1 MSNSAVQNNLP
12 FTNRVQAYLDQ
23 QQQQQQNKH
32 LSDYRY
38 CAEIRELDVPQQIDS
53 AKDGEMLIATKEGT
67 VKGKLCVGENRYTLS
82 FGKGP
87 DELASLLSVLIR
99 FREFKVAVCGD
110 IREMFHQI
118 LMRYMDQHCQRF
130 FWLEENEIEP
140 SLYIVQVMT
149 FGACC
154 SPSIA
159 QHVKNT
165 NAKRFEQDH
174 PEAVDAIIKR
184 HYVDDMLVSTETE
197 QETVKLAQEVKA
209 TLKGEAT
216 EEKNLNIGEEATTE
230 KVLGMWWNTTTDRYT
245 YKVSSRYDQ
254 ALLTGS
260 RRPTKREVLR
270 MLMMVYDP
278 LGFISHLLMFLKVL
292 LQEIWR
298 TTIGWDDPIQDT
310 QFEKWLTWLAVFP
323 YMSSVEVPRCYRSL
337 TSVEAEIEMH
347 TFVDASEN
355 GFAAVVYLR
364 FTEGDTIECALAGAK
379 TRVAPLKFLSIPRSE
394 LQAALLGARLSDTIL
409 SSLSIKVSKRF
420 FWTDFKD
427 VLCWLRSDHRRY
439 SQFVAFRVSEILE
452 STEISEW
459 RWVPTKLN
467 VADDGTKWA
476 RTPDLSTDSRW
487 FRGPEFLW
495 REQQEW
501 PVSPGFGKTTD
512 EALRPH
518 LLFHESTT
526 IPVIDPQYFSRWSP
540 LLRRTTYVLRYV
552 HNLKQS
558 TRKEQ
563 RVNGPLTQQELVSA
577 ENYLFR
583 LAHAF
588 LDENGVARFR
598 GRTKAC
604 AFVDRDAAEP
614 IILPRRHQVTRL
626 IIAEAHE
633 RFNHQ
638 NHATIVNELLQRY
651 RVPRLKATYNAVR
664 KDCQQCKNDLAK
676 PLPPMMSDLSQSRL
690 HAVIAHTLTTDS
702 CVMAIRNV
710 MARRGIPAVIF
721 SDRGTNF
728 QATSK
733 ELKAAIELRDQDRL
747 ASEFTTSRTQWT
759 FIPPVSPHMGG
770 AWERLILSVKQN
782 LAKVQPSRLPT
793 DEVLQNAM
801 VEVENIVNSRP
812 LTDLPVDD
820 DESPVLTPNHFL
832 LGSAN
837 GLRS

>member
-1 MSNSAVQNNLP
+1 
-12 FTNRVQAYLDQ
+12 
-23 QQQQQQNKH
+23 
-32 LSDYRY
+32 
-38 CAEIRELDVPQQIDS
+38 
-53 AKDGEMLIATKEGT
+53 
-67 VKGKLCVGENRYTLS
+67 
-82 FGKGP
+82 
-87 DELASLLSVLIR
+87 
-99 FREFKVAVCGD
+99 
-110 IREMFHQI
+110 
-118 LMRYMDQHCQRF
+118 
-130 FWLEENEIEP
+130 
-140 SLYIVQVMT
+140 
-149 FGACC
+149 
-154 SPSIA
+154 
-159 QHVKNT
+159 
-165 NAKRFEQDH
+165 
-174 PEAVDAIIKR
+174 
-184 HYVDDMLVSTETE
+184 
-197 QETVKLAQEVKA
+197 
-209 TLKGEAT
+209 
-216 EEKNLNIGEEATTE
+216 
-230 KVLGMWWNTTTDRYT
+230 
-245 YKVSSRYDQ
+245 
-254 ALLTGS
+254 
-260 RRPTKREVLR
+260 
-270 MLMMVYDP
+270 MVYDP

-298 TTIGWDDPIQDT
+298 TAIGWDDPIQDT

-323 YMSSVEVPRCYRSL
+323 QMSSVEVPRCYRSL

-394 LQAALLGARLSDTIL
+394 LQAALLGARLADTIL

-420 FWTDFKD
+420 FWTDSKD
-427 VLCWLRSDHRRY
+427 VLCWLGSDHRRY

-476 RTPDLSTDSRW
+476 RTPDLSADSRW

-512 EALRPH
+512 EELRPH

-526 IPVIDPQYFSRWSP
+526 KPVIDPQYFSRWSP

-552 HNLKQS
+552 HNLKRS

-563 RVNGPLTQQELVSA
+563 RVNGSLTQQELARA

-583 LAHAF
+583 LAQSEGYADEIATLAAGYHQTSTQGRIIRNNPLFRTAF

-614 IILPRRHQVTRL
+614 IILPRHHQVTRL

-651 RVPRLKATYNAVR
+651 RIPRLKATYNAVR

-676 PLPPMMSDLSQSRL
+676 PRPPMMGDLPQSRL
-690 HAVIAHTLTTDS
+690 AAFSRPFTYMGDYLPCLTRRTKWFTPATPITVGDTVVIVDAKLSRNCWPKGRVIATHQAPDGQVRSATVQTASGGIYERPAISLAVLDVGVRTNTLSDDPSRIPGGVLTTP
-702 CVMAIRNV
+702 
-710 MARRGIPAVIF
+710 RR
-721 SDRGTNF
+721 
-728 QATSK
+728 
-733 ELKAAIELRDQDRL
+733 
-747 ASEFTTSRTQWT
+747 
-759 FIPPVSPHMGG
+759 
-770 AWERLILSVKQN
+770 
-782 LAKVQPSRLPT
+782 
-793 DEVLQNAM
+793 
-801 VEVENIVNSRP
+801 
-812 LTDLPVDD
+812 
-820 DESPVLTPNHFL
+820 
-832 LGSAN
+832 
-837 GLRS
+837 